1 MFYCKYKRFHFN
13 PNRPN
18 EDGMDF
24 FSWKEHNPDY
34 IFEGDADK
42 SGGIEY
48 FTIANEKYTDT
59 F

>member
-1 MFYCKYKRFHFN
+1 
-13 PNRPN
+13 
-18 EDGMDF
+18 MDF